1 MNWRKNIILIV
12 GGGIALLL
20 LIVAFVFFFKS
31 KREYGRLNHELGQAM
46 SRLETLTRRAPYPSA
61 ENIKQVDANLESL
74 KNAVGVL
81 QETLQRGQVVAEKIE
96 PADFASLLER
106 VSKRLYRSAAEAG
119 ITLPD
124 RFTLGLAR
132 YAAGEQPA
140 REAIPRLVIQLK
152 YLEVICQTLLQSHI
166 HSIVSVDREA
176 FEGGGAAA
184 QAQPDDSAGLRRRRA
199 TDDSQS
205 PTVATAYM
213 PMPASNT
220 LYGVE
225 RFNVTFQ
232 GRDAAVWEALN
243 QLAKSPLLI
252 TVVDVQLSNLASDK
266 LGAAVPVSPLNADKN
281 SPTFNPALARYPS
294 HDERIIAGREM
305 VQATFV
311 LDVYRLVRK
320 IKEDES

>member
-31 KREYGRLNHELGQAM
+31 KREYGRLNNELGQAM
-46 SRLETLTRRAPYPSA
+46 SRLETLTRRSPYPSA

-106 VSKRLYRSAAEAG
+106 VSKRLHRSAVEAG
-119 ITLPD
+119 VTLPD

-140 REAIPRLVIQLK
+140 REAIPRLVVQLK
-152 YLEVICQTLLQSHI
+152 DLEVICQTLLQSHI
-166 HSIVSVDREA
+166 QSIVSVDREA
-176 FEGGGAAA
+176 FEGGAAA
-184 QAQPDDSAGLRRRRA
+184 QAQPDDSAGLRRRRV
-199 TDDSQS
+199 TEDSQS
-205 PTVATAYM
+205 PTVAIAYM

-220 LYGVE
+220 LYEVE

-266 LGAAVPVSPLNADKN
+266 LGIAVPVSPLNADKN

-311 LDVYRLVRK
+311 LDVYRLVRE

>member
-20 LIVAFVFFFKS
+20 LIFACVFFLKS
-31 KREYGRLNHELGQAM
+31 KGEYGRLNNELGQAM
-46 SRLETLTRRAPYPSA
+46 SRLETLTRRSPYPSA

-74 KNAVGVL
+74 KNAVGIL
-81 QETLQRGQVVAEKIE
+81 QETLQRGQVVAENIE

-106 VSKRLYRSAAEAG
+106 VSKRLHRSAVEAG
-119 ITLPD
+119 VTLPD

-152 YLEVICQTLLQSHI
+152 DLEVICQTLLQSHI
-166 HSIVSVDREA
+166 QSIANVDREA
-176 FEGGGAAA
+176 FEGGAAA
-184 QAQPDDSAGLRRRRA
+184 QAQPDDSAGLRRRRV

-205 PTVATAYM
+205 PTVAIAYM

-220 LYGVE
+220 LYEVE

-243 QLAKSPLLI
+243 LLAKSPLLI
-252 TVVDVQLSNLASDK
+252 TVVDVHLSNLASDK
-266 LGAAVPVSPLNADKN
+266 LGIAVPVSPLNADKN

-305 VQATFV
+305 VQATLV
-311 LDVYRLVRK
+311 LDVYRLVREL
-320 IKEDES
+320 KEDES

>member
-12 GGGIALLL
+12 GGGIALFL
-20 LIVAFVFFFKS
+20 LIIAFVFFFKS
-31 KREYGRLNHELGQAM
+31 KREYGRLNNELGQAM
-46 SRLETLTRRAPYPSA
+46 SRLETLTRRSPYPSA

-81 QETLQRGQVVAEKIE
+81 QETLQRGQVVAESIE

-119 ITLPD
+119 VTLPD

-140 REAIPRLVIQLK
+140 REAVPRLVIQLK
-152 YLEVICQTLLQSHI
+152 DLEAICQTLLQSHI
-166 HSIVSVDREA
+166 QSIVSVDREA
-176 FEGGGAAA
+176 FEGGAAA

-220 LYGVE
+220 LYEVE

-266 LGAAVPVSPLNADKN
+266 LGVAVPVSPLNADKN

-294 HDERIIAGREM
+294 HDERIIAGREL

-311 LDVYRLVRK
+311 LDVYRLVRE